1 MIHKLLTGYLT
12 LALVMGQ
19 SLCCCNVTLHAS
31 TAASKSASSPAAAA
45 DKQSATDHACCCKS
59 TSTKPECDQPSGSP
73 GADDP
78 GHQHKCPCRGEPIK
92 AGPAAA
98 QAPIVQS
105 ALGTGNEFA
114 HYVAPH
120 VDSLQSVAIGAA
132 GFSQRALDSVYPS
145 GIAILRAF
153 HILRC

>member
-19 SLCCCNVTLHAS
+19 SLCCCSVTPHAS
-31 TAASKSASSPAAAA
+31 TAAPKSASSPAAAE

-59 TSTKPECDQPSGSP
+59 TSTKPECEKPSGSP

-78 GHQHKCPCRGEPIK
+78 DDQHKCPCRGDSTN

-98 QAPIVQS
+98 QAPVVQS
-105 ALGTGNEFA
+105 ALGPGHALT
-114 HYVAPH
+114 HYVASH
-120 VDSLQSVAIGAA
+120 VDTLHSVAVDAA
-132 GFSQRALDSVYPS
+132 GFSQRALESVYPT
-145 GIAILRAF
+145 GIAMLRAF
-153 HILRC
+153 HVLRC

>member
-19 SLCCCNVTLHAS
+19 SLCCCSVTLYAS
-31 TAASKSASSPAAAA
+31 TAAPKSASSPAAAE
-45 DKQSATDHACCCKS
+45 DKQSATDHACCCKR
-59 TSTKPECDQPSGSP
+59 TSTKPECEQPSGSP

-78 GHQHKCPCRGEPIK
+78 DHQHKCPCRGDSVK

-98 QAPIVQS
+98 QAPVVQS
-105 ALGTGNEFA
+105 APGTGHEFA
-114 HYVAPH
+114 HYLAPH
-120 VDSLQSVAIGAA
+120 VATLQSVAVDAA

-145 GIAILRAF
+145 GIAMLRAF
-153 HILRC
+153 HVLRC